1 MLIIGCDYH
10 PSFQQI
16 AWLNKETGEGGN
28 GRLEHN
34 DEAAAFYRSL
44 RGQAVVVGMEATGGT
59 GWFRQLL
66 SECGHGL
73 QVADAAQVRAR
84 ATRRQKTDARDAE
97 LLRELLLDAKFV
109 WLSLPT
115 AEQRDR
121 RQLLLHRH
129 RLVQMRTRVKNQLQ
143 SLAMDQGVRQQK
155 KLWSAKGRTQL
166 QALSLPPWTA
176 LRRGDLLQLLDDLD
190 QRLVGLDRE
199 VRQQAFGSPEVRRL
213 MTHPGVGPVV
223 GLAFQLTILD
233 PARFASSRK
242 LTSYLG
248 FNPSERSSGGK
259 QRLGHISKQGNALLR
274 GWLVEAAQVAVRRD
288 AQWGRQFRRLA
299 MRKNRSIAI
308 VATARKLAVRLWW
321 MWKRGL
327 DYGQMVQSGSH
338 VE

>member
-16 AWLNKETGEGGN
+16 AWLDTQTKQSGS

-34 DEAAAFYRSL
+34 AEAEAFYRRL
-44 RGQAVVVGMEATGGT
+44 RGRGVRVGMESTGGI

-66 SECGHGL
+66 SECGHQL
-73 QVADAAQVRAR
+73 LRAHAAEVRAR
-84 ATRRQKTDARDAE
+84 ATRRQKTDQRDAE
-97 LLRELLLDAKFV
+97 LLLDLLQDAKFQ
-109 WLSLPT
+109 WLSEAT

-166 QALSLPPWTA
+166 QGLSLPPWTER
-176 LRRGDLLQLLDDLD
+176 RRGDLLQLLDDLN
-190 QRLVGLDRE
+190 QRLVGLERE
-199 VRQQAFGSPEVRRL
+199 VRQQAQASAEVRRL

-223 GLAFQLTILD
+223 GLGFQLTILD
-233 PARFASSRK
+233 PARFKTSRK

-248 FNPSERSSGGK
+248 LIPSEYSSGNK

-288 AQWGRQFRRLA
+288 AAWGRQFRRLA
-299 MRKNRSIAI
+299 VRKNRSIAI
-308 VATARKLAVRLWW
+308 VAVARKLAVRLWW
-321 MWKRGL
+321 MWKLGL

>member
-16 AWLNKETGEGGN
+16 AWLNTETKESGS
-28 GRLEHN
+28 GRLQHN
-34 DEAAAFYRSL
+34 AEAEAFYRGL
-44 RGQAVVVGMEATGGT
+44 QGRAVRVGMESTGGI

-66 SECGHGL
+66 SECGHEL
-73 QVADAAQVRAR
+73 LRAHAAEVRAR
-84 ATRRQKTDARDAE
+84 ATRRQKTDQRDAQ
-97 LLRELLLDAKFV
+97 LLLDLLQDAKFQ
-109 WLSLPT
+109 WLTEAT

-143 SLAMDQGVRQQK
+143 SLAMDQGVRQKK
-155 KLWSAKGRTQL
+155 KLWSSKGRSQL
-166 QALSLPPWTA
+166 QALSLPPWTER
-176 LRRGDLLQLLDDLD
+176 RRGDLLQLLDDLD

-199 VRQQAFGSPEVRRL
+199 VRQQAQASAEVRRL

-223 GLAFQLTILD
+223 GLWFQLTILD
-233 PARFASSRK
+233 PARFPTSRK

-248 FNPSERSSGGK
+248 LIPSEYSSGNK

-288 AQWGRQFRRLA
+288 AVWGRQFRRLA
-299 MRKNRSIAI
+299 VRKNRSIAI
-308 VATARKLAVRLWW
+308 VAVARKLAVRLWW
-321 MWKRGL
+321 MWKLGL
-327 DYGQMVQSGSH
+327 DYGQMIQSGSH

>member
-16 AWLNKETGEGGN
+16 AWLETETGECGS
-28 GRLEHN
+28 GRLQHN
-34 DEAAAFYRSL
+34 EEAEAFYRGL
-44 RGQAVVVGMEATGGT
+44 QGKPVRVGMEATGSI

-66 SECGHGL
+66 SECGHEL
-73 QVADAAQVRAR
+73 RLAHAAKVRAR
-84 ATRRQKTDARDAE
+84 ATRRQKTDERDAE
-97 LLRELLLDAKFV
+97 LLRELLLDRKFE
-109 WLSLPT
+109 WLSEPT

-143 SLAMDQGVRQQK
+143 ALAMEGVRQKK
-155 KLWSAKGRTQL
+155 KLWSAKGRPQL
-166 QALSLPPWTA
+166 ESLALAPWTA
-176 LRRGDLLQLLDDLD
+176 VRRADLLGLLDDLN
-190 QRLVGLDRE
+190 QRLVVLDQE
-199 VRQQAFGSPEVRRL
+199 VRRQAQGSLQVRRL

-223 GLAFQLTILD
+223 GLGFQLTILD
-233 PARFASSRK
+233 PQRFASSRK

-248 FNPSERSSGGK
+248 FNPSEHSSGGK

-288 AQWGRQFRRLA
+288 AVWGRQFRRLA
-299 MRKNRSIAI
+299 MKKNRAIAI
-308 VATARKLAVRLWW
+308 VAMARKLAVRLWW
-321 MWKRGL
+321 MWKLGL

>member
-1 MLIIGCDYH
+1 
-10 PSFQQI
+10 
-16 AWLNKETGEGGN
+16 
-28 GRLEHN
+28 
-34 DEAAAFYRSL
+34 
-44 RGQAVVVGMEATGGT
+44 
-59 GWFRQLL
+59 
-66 SECGHGL
+66 
-73 QVADAAQVRAR
+73 
-84 ATRRQKTDARDAE
+84 
-97 LLRELLLDAKFV
+97 
-109 WLSLPT
+109 
-115 AEQRDR
+115 
-121 RQLLLHRH
+121 
-129 RLVQMRTRVKNQLQ
+129 
-143 SLAMDQGVRQQK
+143 
-155 KLWSAKGRTQL
+155 
-166 QALSLPPWTA
+166 
-176 LRRGDLLQLLDDLD
+176 LLDDLD

-199 VRQQAFGSPEVRRL
+199 VRQQAYGSAEVRRL

-233 PARFASSRK
+233 PARFAGSRH

-248 FNPSERSSGGK
+248 LIPSEHSSGGK

-288 AQWGRQFRRLA
+288 PQWGRQFRRLA

>member
-1 MLIIGCDYH
+1 MFIIGCDYH

-16 AWLNKETGEGGN
+16 AWLNQKTGECGCA
-28 GRLEHN
+28 RLKHN
-34 DEAAAFYRSL
+34 AEAEAFYRGL
-44 RGQAVVVGMEATGGT
+44 QGQRVRVGIESTGGI

-66 SECGHGL
+66 NQCGHEL
-73 QVADAAQVRAR
+73 VVAHAAKVRAR
-84 ATRRQKTDARDAE
+84 ATRRQKTDQRDAE
-97 LLRELLLDAKFV
+97 LLLQLLQDSKFE
-109 WLSLPT
+109 WLSEPT

-143 SLAMDQGVRQQK
+143 SLAMDQGVREK
-155 KLWSAKGRTQL
+155 KRLWSSKGRPQL
-166 QALSLPPWTA
+166 EGLSLAPWAAT
-176 LRRGDLLQLLDDLD
+176 RRADLLALLDDLNR
-190 QRLVGLDRE
+190 RLVGLDQE
-199 VRQQAFGSPEVRRL
+199 VRQQARASAEVRRL

-223 GLAFQLTILD
+223 GLGFQLTVLD
-233 PARFASSRK
+233 PQRFATSRK

-248 FNPSERSSGGK
+248 FNPSEYSTGGR

-288 AQWGRQFRRLA
+288 VAWGRQFRRLA
-299 MRKNRSIAI
+299 IRKNRSIAI
-308 VATARKLAVRLWW
+308 VAAARKLAVRLWW
-321 MWKRGL
+321 MWKLGL

>member
-16 AWLNKETGEGGN
+16 AWLNTETGESGQ

-34 DEAAAFYRSL
+34 DEAAVFYRGL
-44 RGQAVVVGMEATGGT
+44 RGRAVVVGMEATGRT

-109 WLSLPT
+109 WLRLPT

-155 KLWSAKGRTQL
+155 KLWSAQGRTQL
-166 QALSLPPWTA
+166 QGLSLPPWTA

-190 QRLVGLDRE
+190 QRLVGLDGE
-199 VRQQAFGSPEVRRL
+199 VRQQAYASAEVRRL

-223 GLAFQLTILD
+223 GLAFQLTLLD

-248 FNPSERSSGGK
+248 FNPSEHSSGGK

-327 DYGQMVQSGSH
+327 DYGQMIQSGSH